1 MSEWLPSLLE
11 RWALPARQFRGGGA
25 AASVRADVI
34 RNLEWL
40 LNSQASALQNDEEL
54 PLAVRRSVYCF
65 GLPCY
70 SGRDEVMQ
78 KPTDV
83 AWALHESIVAFE
95 PRIDPGT
102 LSVQVDA
109 DPQRPGLNRMRFTIR
124 GMLRAQPDHVEL
136 QIQTELDVQGGT
148 GRIIG

>member
-11 RWALPARQFRGGGA
+11 RWTSPARSLRGGGA
-25 AASVRADVI
+25 IASVRADVV
-34 RNLEWL
+34 RNLEWM
-40 LNSQASALQNDEEL
+40 LNSQASTVQDEEEL
-54 PLAVRRSVYCF
+54 PLEVRRSVYCF
-65 GLPCY
+65 GLHCY
-70 SGRDEVMQ
+70 TGQEESIQ
-78 KPTDV
+78 KPADV
-83 AWALHESIVAFE
+83 AWALHQSIVAFE

-109 DPQRPGLNRMRFTIR
+109 DQQRPGLNRMRFTIR

-148 GRIIG
+148 GRIVG